1 MMVVT
6 LHTPDTI
13 YSARHTPS
21 WFLLAGASGMVN
33 GYAFLTS
40 QQFVTHVTGTVTRM
54 GLELPHIVIAAEYAA
69 VVVSFIAGAVASVV
83 WIQAR
88 AYRGKR
94 PRWATPLVFVAVV
107 LIGTGIAG
115 QLGAFGRFGGQLA
128 ADPPPAALLALLAF
142 AMGLQNAAV
151 ASTTGLAVRTT
162 HLTGPATDLGI
173 HLGAAL
179 FATGTERRA
188 ALKGATL
195 RGGKILSFMGGA
207 GLSVPLAQWAG
218 HLSLIA
224 PAVFVLIASA
234 LSFIPNWSPSDFPFN
249 RQSPSSPHKERH
261 STDISTSRPAQHQT
275 FQRTS

>member
-1 MMVVT
+1 MVVT

-13 YSARHTPS
+13 FSARHTPS

-54 GLELPHIVIAAEYAA
+54 GLEWPHVIIAVEYAT
-69 VVVSFIAGAVASVV
+69 VVLSFIAGAVASVV

-94 PRWATPLVFVAVV
+94 PRWATPLVSVALI

-115 QLGAFGRFGGQLA
+115 QLGAFGRFAGQLA
-128 ADPPPAALLALLAF
+128 ADPPPAVLLSLLAF

-179 FATGTERRA
+179 FATGAERRA
-188 ALKGATL
+188 AFKGAAL

-207 GLSVPLAQWAG
+207 GLSVPLADWSG
-218 HLSLIA
+218 HLTLLA
-224 PAVFVLIASA
+224 PAVFVLIASG
-234 LSFIPNWSPSDFPFN
+234 LSFIPDWSPSDYPFSG
-249 RQSPSSPHKERH
+249 RSSPSPHPERQAANV
-261 STDISTSRPAQHQT
+261 S
-275 FQRTS
+275 